1 MSGNQQL
8 VLEANFTTWKQ
19 NRAAELSKEFNA
31 FEYYCLENYLRDWV
45 DSDEELQSGMVGGS
59 KDGGIDA
66 LYFFVNRE
74 LVMDSTSVIDPTTV
88 MKTALLLF
96 QIKEGDGFSPVAVD
110 KLTHFADDLLDL
122 SRKEGQY
129 HQTYRPGVLK
139 LMRLFK
145 DRYKELIGAGLPEF
159 EIQFFYVTKKD
170 VEPNQDCAISEKKLG
185 AVVKSHFDKAQYSFD
200 FVNATRLWNFID
212 SRPKTRKILKWV
224 QQPLDTP
231 EGFVGLVK
239 LSDYHDFLKDQ
250 ERGELSKRIFDSNVR
265 GFWPKTPINKEILST
280 LEKSQESPEFWL
292 LNNGITVLAGDTSN
306 AGHLQIEIHDP
317 QIVNGLQTSRVIYD
331 YYRSNKPPGDD
342 GRRILVRVLKLEHE
356 PTRDR
361 VIRSTNNQN
370 KMPVEA
376 LRATDPIHR
385 QIEEVFQKSGLY
397 YDRRKGHYRDQ
408 GKPISK
414 IVSIVELLQAM
425 LSCLIGRPDHARGR
439 PRNYFGDKPEYPYD
453 AVFGED
459 KYDLNVYVK
468 CLLIQRKVDA
478 YLDKILDGEPLHRRN
493 LRFYVCMYFV
503 CVASQHARI
512 IQTDILKIDPD
523 TISEAVL
530 QTCYGQVR
538 KSYNTLAE
546 KHQRDDEHDYDGVAK
561 GTELIKKLA
570 SALNK
575 KYPDGPKLTISAET
589 I

>member
-1 MSGNQQL
+1 
-8 VLEANFTTWKQ
+8 
-19 NRAAELSKEFNA
+19 
-31 FEYYCLENYLRDWV
+31 
-45 DSDEELQSGMVGGS
+45 
-59 KDGGIDA
+59 
-66 LYFFVNRE
+66 
-74 LVMDSTSVIDPTTV
+74 
-88 MKTALLLF
+88 
-96 QIKEGDGFSPVAVD
+96 
-110 KLTHFADDLLDL
+110 
-122 SRKEGQY
+122 
-129 HQTYRPGVLK
+129 
-139 LMRLFK
+139 
-145 DRYKELIGAGLPEF
+145 
-159 EIQFFYVTKKD
+159 
-170 VEPNQDCAISEKKLG
+170 
-185 AVVKSHFDKAQYSFD
+185 
-200 FVNATRLWNFID
+200 
-212 SRPKTRKILKWV
+212 
-224 QQPLDTP
+224 
-231 EGFVGLVK
+231 
-239 LSDYHDFLKDQ
+239 
-250 ERGELSKRIFDSNVR
+250 
-265 GFWPKTPINKEILST
+265 
-280 LEKSQESPEFWL
+280 
-292 LNNGITVLAGDTSN
+292 
-306 AGHLQIEIHDP
+306 
-317 QIVNGLQTSRVIYD
+317 
-331 YYRSNKPPGDD
+331 
-342 GRRILVRVLKLEHE
+342 
-356 PTRDR
+356 
-361 VIRSTNNQN
+361 
-370 KMPVEA
+370 MPVEA